1 MHRRRATERAMH
13 AMCVVIVSEFSQ
25 LPGEVGDVAE
35 EHAIEKL
42 TPNRPDQ
49 PFDERM
55 RHWGVGDRLDL
66 RDLEDAQVREPAVK
80 AKQQCCCAVKID
92 PFSRVVRTEK

>member
-1 MHRRRATERAMH
+1 MY

-25 LPGEVGDVAE
+25 LPGEVGDVPE

-49 PFDERM
+49 PFDELCSARI
-55 RHWGVGDRLDL
+55 RAVVIRGAKGCSL
-66 RDLEDAQVREPAVK
+66 RPGLA
-80 AKQQCCCAVKID
+80 
-92 PFSRVVRTEK
+92 